1 MSTPAQQALRYRADI
16 FSKTSDTK
24 ILKRVAA
31 KGANKVGHFY
41 TDLFN
46 ETDKAKGLQT
56 CFLFEKADNGELFK
70 IIIKVRGK
78 KASRSQF
85 ERNPTF
91 IFSHICCSLSK
102 KPYGKCLLEP
112 R

>member
-1 MSTPAQQALRYRADI
+1 MSTPAQQALKYRADT

-24 ILKRVAA
+24 IFKRVAA

-56 CFLFEKADNGELFK
+56 CFLFEKADNGDLRSSLKSEE
-70 IIIKVRGK
+70 K
-78 KASRSQF
+78 KRPEANLKGMLHSYFLIYVVAYQRSLMG
-85 ERNPTF
+85 
-91 IFSHICCSLSK
+91 SV
-102 KPYGKCLLEP
+102 Y
-112 R
+112 